1 MSDSFNAPNAR
12 KGQLKYGPQQV
23 IVPYVEFEV
32 DRGEV
37 DTWLGNPLVEVNPK
51 DIGAATVKLYSVP
64 DLSSFL
70 LKGSQWGP
78 ISLPPTLESL
88 SVSYQTGGGSTNYNE
103 TGSAVGLTPSSTG
116 LSLSGTAQASAS
128 VVPKILAVVVD
139 NSYDRVEFI
148 HLFFMS
154 TVVDK
159 TTILAR
165 CTAIMG
171 TAVTAWPLFKT
182 RPVNLI
188 VTGKKVSVSNRA
200 TFQFNI
206 SIGSSGGGAT
216 SQTSGTGEG
225 EDIDISVESVNIP
238 ATLHSA
244 FTLSGSATVTE
255 TATTAITVTG
265 SSPFGGTEGGTS
277 TATATGTVSTTSVA
291 ATSPTA
297 LPTSTLNLYDLS
309 FEPTLTFGSYLV
321 HAVLFNFA
329 QLA

>member
-1 MSDSFNAPNAR
+1 MSDSFDAPNGR

-23 IVPYVEFEV
+23 IVSYVEFEV
-32 DRGEV
+32 DKGDV
-37 DTWLGNPLVEVNPK
+37 DTWLGNPLAEVTPK
-51 DIGAATVKLYSVP
+51 DINSYTVKLYSIP

-78 ISLPPTLESL
+78 IALPPTLESL

-103 TGSAVGLTPSSTG
+103 TGSAAGLTPSSTG

-154 TVVDK
+154 DVVDK
-159 TTILAR
+159 ATILAR

-188 VTGKKVSVSNRA
+188 VTGKKVSASNRA

-216 SQTSGTGEG
+216 SQTAGVGEG
-225 EDIDISVESVNIP
+225 EDTEITVESVNIP
-238 ATLHSA
+238 ATLHNA
-244 FTLSGSATVTE
+244 FTLTGTTTVTN

-265 SSPFGGTEGGTS
+265 SSPFGGTSGGTS
-277 TATATGTVSTTSVA
+277 TAAATGTVSSTSITATTPA
-291 ATSPTA
+291 A
-297 LPTSTLNLYDLS
+297 LPTTTLNLYDVA
-309 FEPTLTFGSYLV
+309 FEPTATFGSYLV
-321 HAVLFNFA
+321 HATLFFFG
-329 QLA
+329 QLV